1 MTIDLR
7 FGDCLEVMKNIE
19 NGSIDMVLVDPPYGI
34 TSSKW
39 DSVIPLEPMWEALK
53 RIVKDNG
60 AIAIMGSQPFTSE
73 LIDSPKRKPLCFSLR
88 MNFCFSYI
96 ITYF

>member
-19 NGSIDMVLVDPPYGI
+19 NGCIDMVLVDPPYGI

-73 LIDSPKRKPLCFSLR
+73 LIGIENDEK
-88 MNFCFSYI
+88 
-96 ITYF
+96 YFNIAKDRLKVV